1 MKKIL
6 KKVLKKIYRALP
18 SKVKKCYRM
27 ARKVLIFRVVYPF
40 TYKFFAL
47 TRKMN
52 PDKVVFIEA
61 RFDKIT
67 DAFQLIYKRMKDE
80 GYEVHEEYLLN
91 IKSNNPAYIR
101 R

>member
-40 TYKFFAL
+40 TYKFFRAY
-47 TRKMN
+47 
-52 PDKVVFIEA
+52 P
-61 RFDKIT
+61 
-67 DAFQLIYKRMKDE
+67 KDE
-80 GYEVHEEYLLN
+80 
-91 IKSNNPAYIR
+91 S
-101 R
+101 

>member
-52 PDKVVFIEA
+52 PDKVVFIDVLTRSQMLFSLFTNA
-61 RFDKIT
+61 
-67 DAFQLIYKRMKDE
+67 
-80 GYEVHEEYLLN
+80 
-91 IKSNNPAYIR
+91 
-101 R
+101 